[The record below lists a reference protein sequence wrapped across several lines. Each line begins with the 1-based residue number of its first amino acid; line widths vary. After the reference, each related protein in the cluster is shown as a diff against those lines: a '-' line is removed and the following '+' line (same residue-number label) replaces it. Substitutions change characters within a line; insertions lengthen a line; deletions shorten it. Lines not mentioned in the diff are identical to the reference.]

1 MIKADFRLFLAMRIK
16 ILRERSGLSQEELAE
31 KIGYSWRSIS
41 NIERGKC
48 IPDFICL
55 VKISHFFH
63 VSLDSFIPPIV
74 PSFFK
79 ISERRQ
85 NIENQFINL
94 LREYDD
100 WILVCIG
107 RIFKEQME
115 TLEKC
120 GLIHKRK
127 LEISCEMSNIRND
140 E

>member
-63 VSLDSFIPPIV
+63 LSLDSFLPFKD
-74 PSFFK
+74 SSSSK
-79 ISERRQ
+79 ISENRF
-85 NIENQFINL
+85 NIECQFINL
-94 LREYDD
+94 LRPYDD
-100 WILVCIG
+100 RTLISLQNIL
-107 RIFKEQME
+107 KEQIK
-115 TLEKC
+115 TLEEC
-120 GLIHKRK
+120 GFIYKTK
-127 LEISCEMSNIRND
+127 LENFRERVNIQDD